1 MLIVIIQYTKGYL
14 ENLDSYLFIN
24 FITNSIFKKIR
35 IIFYIN
41 LIFLK
46 TKKSPIVKVKRE
58 LKSKKKSIN
67 ILIFF

>member
-1 MLIVIIQYTKGYL
+1 MLIVIIQYTKGYF